1 MYTFYT
7 DKSEDFKCQIALEGA
22 DLSNVSTRLL
32 LKSSE
37 MSLVFEGK
45 VSSDGMCTI
54 PVSKLKNVLKE
65 QTVGEA
71 VLEVI
76 VDDTYFKPWEDQ
88 YTVKTSKKVTAE
100 VITNEK
106 PILERKLEVKV
117 HTPVNI
123 EAPKEEPTTV
133 RAKIAERKETEA
145 HAKLIAEMLT
155 KNGITVNN
163 ATTKK
168 DVIGKIIESY
178 SKKLNLSIPINTLL
192 KETLEH
198 IK

>member
-37 MSLVFEGK
+37 MNLVFEGK
-45 VSSDGMCTI
+45 VTSDGMCTI

-117 HTPVNI
+117 HTPASVETLK
-123 EAPKEEPTTV
+123 EAPTTV
-133 RAKIAERKETEA
+133 KAKIAERKELRD
-145 HAKLIAEMLT
+145 HARLIAEMLV
-155 KNGITVNN
+155 KNGITVGN
-163 ATTKK
+163 ANAKK
-168 DVIGKIIESY
+168 DIIGKIVESY
-178 SKKLNLSIPINTLL
+178 SNKLNLNISTNSLI

>member
-7 DKSEDFKCQIALEGA
+7 DKSEDFKCQIAIEGA

-37 MSLVFEGK
+37 MNLVFEGR

-106 PILERKLEVKV
+106 PILERKLEVRV
-117 HTPVNI
+117 HTPASI
-123 EAPKEEPTTV
+123 ETPKEEVTTV
-133 RAKIAERKETEA
+133 KAKIAERKEIKD
-145 HAKLIAEMLT
+145 HARLIAEMLT
-155 KNGITVNN
+155 RNGITVNN
-163 ATTKK
+163 VSTKRE
-168 DVIGKIIESY
+168 VIGKIIESY
-178 SKKLNLSIPINTLL
+178 SKKLSLDIPITSLL